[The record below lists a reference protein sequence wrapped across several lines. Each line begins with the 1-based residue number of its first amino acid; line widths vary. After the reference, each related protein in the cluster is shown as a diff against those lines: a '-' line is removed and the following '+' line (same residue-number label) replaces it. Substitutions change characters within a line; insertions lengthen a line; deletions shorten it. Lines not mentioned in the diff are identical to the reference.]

1 MISTH
6 SLGQRRSFSP
16 LRHGRARPSCAGW
29 ASLAALA
36 LPLLG
41 CATASPLPAAA
52 GPGARVLPLIS
63 SEGLTLVGARA
74 EPVTHGGRSGIQLHP
89 LDQVG
94 PDDVVLAIVQGPEL
108 RDGEIE
114 VEVSGAPRPDA
125 PSEMRGFIGLS
136 FHVSSDGSRSEDM
149 YLRPANGRAD
159 DQLRRNHAVQ
169 YQAIPG
175 WGWKRLRDETP
186 GVYETYA
193 DLQPGVWTRMRVK
206 VSGTR
211 AELYVNGAEQPTLIV
226 QDLKHGAIGG
236 GIALWAHRTTVAYF
250 RNLVITPH

>member
-1 MISTH
+1 MIST
-6 SLGQRRSFSP
+6 
-16 LRHGRARPSCAGW
+16 PSRLL
-29 ASLAALA
+29 ASVAALA

-41 CATASPLPAAA
+41 CATTAATPAATA
-52 GPGARVLPLIS
+52 PGARVLPLTS
-63 SEGLTLVGARA
+63 SESLTLVGARA
-74 EPVTHGGRSGIQLHP
+74 EQVSYAGRSGIQLQP
-89 LDQVG
+89 LDEVG
-94 PDDVVLAIVQGPEL
+94 PDDVMLALVQGPEF
-108 RDGEIE
+108 RDGEID
-114 VEVSGAPRPDA
+114 VEVSGAARPGA
-125 PSEMRGFIGLS
+125 PPDMRGFIGVS
-136 FHVSSDGSRSEDM
+136 FHVSSDGARSEDV
-149 YLRPANGRAD
+149 YLRPDNGRAD

-186 GVYETYA
+186 GVYESYA

-226 QDLKHGAIGG
+226 RDLKHGAIGG

-250 RNLVITPH
+250 RNLVVTPH